1 MNFKTRMLAAAMTAT
16 GLLAAS
22 LPAQAGLVGA
32 TVNSQYYFNG
42 AAYDSVHSFTADGG
56 THANF
61 LNYFQVQVTDHQI
74 VYDYS
79 PFTNATSWNGSVASW
94 SSGNLYIENG
104 NLLDFIGAPDIH
116 NVTVDASSNMTG
128 FDASR
133 VTFDGDSI
141 AVNWAGLSFDG
152 NTRVVLNVD
161 AAALPEPASLALVTA
176 ALAGLGLAMRR
187 RKA

>member
-1 MNFKTRMLAAAMTAT
+1 MNFKTQMLAAALTAT

-42 AAYDSVHSFTADGG
+42 TTYDSVRSFTADGG
-56 THANF
+56 AHANF
-61 LNYFQVQVTDHQI
+61 FSYFQVRVTDHQVI
-74 VYDYS
+74 YDYS
-79 PFTNATSWNGSVASW
+79 PFTSSATW
-94 SSGNLYIENG
+94 STSPGWHGGNLYIENG

-116 NVTVDASSNMTG
+116 NVTLDASSNLAG
-128 FDASR
+128 FGANR
-133 VTFDGDSI
+133 ITFDGDSI
-141 AVNWAGLSFDG
+141 AVNWAGLHFDA

-161 AAALPEPASLALVTA
+161 AAALPEPASYALVA
-176 ALAGLGLAMRR
+176 VALAGLGLAKRR